1 MRQFTF
7 ISLALAGFSTVTNA
21 FQVIGTDF
29 STVVSQQLF
38 SDGKTL
44 YLGDYTL
51 LGNSE
56 AAPVDFDE
64 SVATAW
70 VATPVATDDTT
81 PTWSGLYLAVPSSTD
96 VGYSAVLLDPSA
108 DLSNYWHEF
117 YVYNPIILVQTDSVG
132 LQDYWYAVKSGIDG
146 VWKLEWQN
154 SGDDATRIQLRKSS

>member
-7 ISLALAGFSTVTNA
+7 ISLAIAGFSTVTNA

-29 STVVSQQLF
+29 STVVSQKLF

-51 LGNSE
+51 LSNSE
-56 AAPVDFDE
+56 AAPVDLDD

-70 VATPVATDDTT
+70 VATPVATGDTT

-96 VGYSAVLLDPSA
+96 VGYSAVLLDPSD

-146 VWKLEWQN
+146 VWKLEWQS